1 MKKMKKMKINGASS
15 MNRGII
21 FNSKRHWRYISVAT
35 VDDDGNI
42 ETRWLTRRE
51 YRKSKSKQEKI
62 AGIIGFIKYLL
73 CVLPIIVC
81 LVLIFEK
88 LAKINYII
96 ALNTFYVGQ
105 ALVILGQFLV
115 STWKTRKT
123 NPSSFRFHSAEHMV
137 INAYKDLNRVPS
149 LEEIKKY
156 SRFIN
161 TCGTNLTTQFFLL
174 YMILPTCNLAHSIK
188 LKIFLMIVTLIIV
201 LLFTHLGKLNFL
213 QKLSTIPA
221 TDVELKVAIEGL
233 NTWYVNEQKEKQP
246 ILKRLLNF
254 LLSFAEKLFHD
265 D

>member
-1 MKKMKKMKINGASS
+1 M
-15 MNRGII
+15 
-21 FNSKRHWRYISVAT
+21 
-35 VDDDGNI
+35 
-42 ETRWLTRRE
+42 
-51 YRKSKSKQEKI
+51 
-62 AGIIGFIKYLL
+62 
-73 CVLPIIVC
+73 
-81 LVLIFEK
+81 
-88 LAKINYII
+88 
-96 ALNTFYVGQ
+96 
-105 ALVILGQFLV
+105 
-115 STWKTRKT
+115 
-123 NPSSFRFHSAEHMV
+123 
-137 INAYKDLNRVPS
+137 PS